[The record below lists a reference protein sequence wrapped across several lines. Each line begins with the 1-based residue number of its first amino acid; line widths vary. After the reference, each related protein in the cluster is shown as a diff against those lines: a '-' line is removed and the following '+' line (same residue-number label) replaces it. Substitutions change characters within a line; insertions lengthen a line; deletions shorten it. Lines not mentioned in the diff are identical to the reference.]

1 MRRRWFAPPPLGGRQ
16 LWIMAEIAE
25 ISDWKMSHNRHPLGA
40 LGFRRWRDD
49 SRTGVYFALD
59 SVSKKRDVTHARI
72 DAAVPKSS
80 ARASTRHTRRRLAQ
94 DEHQHDVLHGRH
106 DLGDAHGGRPP
117 QRPRDSRRG
126 GARDRVPGHERHEQR
141 VSGPALR
148 GCVSF
153 AISPLGVP
161 EAEASARARA
171 RWGAGS
177 RVTKRGGIRPTT
189 SLRLGVVP
197 SPRRRLPAPRAS
209 RPAFRRFQGFGV

>member
-25 ISDWKMSHNRHPLGA
+25 ISDWKMRHQSSSTWRA
-40 LGFRRWRDD
+40 RFRPKWRD

-126 GARDRVPGHERHEQR
+126 GRPPWASPWTWRPWRTSCWCSSCASRRRVWRADANAELFGTAAYILARDV
-141 VSGPALR
+141 ALFRPR
-148 GCVSF
+148 G
-153 AISPLGVP
+153 
-161 EAEASARARA
+161 ARN
-171 RWGAGS
+171 
-177 RVTKRGGIRPTT
+177 
-189 SLRLGVVP
+189 
-197 SPRRRLPAPRAS
+197 
-209 RPAFRRFQGFGV
+209 